1 MANRNIEMNIKTSSG
16 YDLLYPKVLLNNVTG
31 VLPVANGGTGTTSL
45 SNLQSSMGI
54 SNVGLYDW
62 SQIYSGNI
70 NQNTQIPFNQNLN
83 TLQAFAF
90 MFKNVTLTLL
100 TGTTSYANFSVD
112 IVMNSSSN
120 NFSGIQESGNNSR
133 NFIEG
138 GFANDAIPYTVNMNS
153 FNLFF
158 YKTACSPNY
167 DIYGRENNY
176 IYFYSGGFRIQ
187 GDLKVSN
194 IIGNINFSLE
204 KSRSDVTG
212 SFSANLT
219 VYIGNPKF

>member
-1 MANRNIEMNIKTSSG
+1 MVTRNIEMNIKTPSG

-45 SNLQSSMGI
+45 SSLQSSMGI
-54 SNVGLYDW
+54 SNVGLYNW

-90 MFKNVTLTLL
+90 VFKNVTLTLL
-100 TGTTSYANFSVD
+100 TGTTSSANFRVD

-120 NFSGIQESGNNSR
+120 NFSGIEMYENGNYLQFITG
-133 NFIEG
+133 NFD
-138 GFANDAIPYTVNMNS
+138 NDVVPQTINMNS

-158 YKTACSPNY
+158 YKTARHES
-167 DIYGRENNY
+167 DDYGKNSY

-187 GDLKVSN
+187 GDLNVSN
-194 IIGNINFSLE
+194 IIGNINFYLDTS
-204 KSRSDVTG
+204 KSDVTG
-212 SFSANLT
+212 NFSANLT
-219 VYIGNPKF
+219 VYIGTPKF